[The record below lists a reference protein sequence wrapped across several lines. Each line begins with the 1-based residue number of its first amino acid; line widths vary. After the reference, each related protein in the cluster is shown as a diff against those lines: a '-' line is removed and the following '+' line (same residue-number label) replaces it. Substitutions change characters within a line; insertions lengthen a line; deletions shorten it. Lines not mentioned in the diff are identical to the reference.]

1 MGFELKDRWAVVT
14 GASAGIGKC
23 LAIELAKRGC
33 HLVLVA
39 RRRERL
45 EELANTLKAEYRISA
60 EVFPEDLTGEN
71 AAGLLAAAVAEWPI
85 SILVNNAG
93 FAQSGPFENGDWEKL
108 QSMIQ
113 LNVVFLTAFTHAM
126 LPRLKMAENGARI
139 LNVGSLA
146 GYMGVPM
153 MSCYSATKAFVN
165 HFSEGLAWELRGTKV
180 RVTSLEPGSTRS
192 EFFEV
197 AGMSKSLMSRIN
209 VMRAE
214 KVAKQG
220 VRVLIR
226 GRRRWV
232 AGVLNKLGVFALR
245 LSPRWLVGV
254 VVKHLFKDLDQP
266 T

>member
-39 RRRERL
+39 RRKALL
-45 EELANTLKAEYRISA
+45 ESLAESLKADYGIHA

-71 AAGLLAAAVAEWPI
+71 AAGLLSAAVADKPI

-93 FAQSGPFENGDWEKL
+93 FAQTGPFENGDWKKL
-108 QSMIQ
+108 HAMIK
-113 LNVVFLTAFTHAM
+113 LNVVFLTGFTHAM
-126 LPRLKMAENGARI
+126 LPRLKMAEGGARI

-153 MSCYSATKAFVN
+153 MSCYAATKAFVN
-165 HFSEGLAWELRGTKV
+165 HFSEGLAWELRRTEV
-180 RVTSLEPGSTRS
+180 RVTSLEPGSTQS

-209 VMRAE
+209 VSRAE
-214 KVAKQG
+214 TVAKQG
-220 VRVLIR
+220 VRAMVA
-226 GRRRWV
+226 GRRRLV
-232 AGVLNKLGVFALR
+232 AGLPNKIGVFALR
-245 LSPRWLVGV
+245 LSPRWLVGLV
-254 VVKHLFKDLDQP
+254 VRHLFKDLDQP